1 MPLLPPRAEKLEAIA
16 RRFPVIDALS
26 LGTCIWLLRTASS
39 IAESSDAHYAR
50 HGLSRG
56 RFHVLIL
63 LYQSPAGGL
72 TPAELAEQS
81 GVTRAAMTGQVDAL
95 VMAGLVAREADPADR
110 RTYRVRLTDRAFDF
124 LRRFLPVHFKRMA
137 RLVANFTDAEK
148 SLLQG
153 LLGQVWAN
161 LDAFQADALA
171 HPVGHGLRAPG
182 PASRRGPLRI
192 PRAPRASK
200 RSVPLTR

>member
-16 RRFPVIDALS
+16 RRFPVIDARS
-26 LGTCIWLLRTASS
+26 LEACIWLLRTASI

-95 VMAGLVAREADPADR
+95 VLAGLVAREADPADG
-110 RTYRVRLTDRAFDF
+110 RTYRVRLTDSAFDF
-124 LRRFLPVHFKRMA
+124 LHRFLPVHFKRMA
-137 RLVANFTDAEK
+137 RLVANFSDAEK
-148 SLLQG
+148 TLLQG
-153 LLGQVWAN
+153 LLGRVWAN
-161 LDAFQADALA
+161 LDAFNAQALSRPVSSRLQAPVAAALK
-171 HPVGHGLRAPG
+171 
-182 PASRRGPLRI
+182 RGPRI

-200 RSVPLTR
+200 APPHQHR